1 MLRADRR
8 TSLPESPSS
17 MDTPGCSR
25 DWNRRPFLES
35 VDPRPTLNRELG
47 SAFTSPGV
55 KDEEKEQ
62 GGFRRYKSV
71 TMAPTS
77 TYLSDRRY
85 VTRRPLFPA
94 EPQASILKKTNVQ
107 TSQREE
113 DWAGTRP
120 SASHQHAEID
130 ITRRY
135 SSPRHTVPST
145 GLNLQ
150 HTGHTSSAG
159 SASREDLTSP
169 LGVSDLRAGPSLHES
184 AFASTFL
191 EEGSDRSSLSSP
203 SLEVHSPK
211 SPSSPRLSSTRL
223 PPDIC
228 PHPCLSR
235 PLWSDSRPGTRSPA
249 GARGGD
255 GGAETNLTKSS
266 SLGYLK
272 RHTPPNLDNMSPHQA
287 NYWACAIPRS
297 LPPSPDRESPS
308 WDANR
313 EYQALLDYT
322 YPLRPGEGTG
332 DRKDLRKQGG
342 SLLRTG
348 DQTLQDS
355 GIGLDGFCSS
365 NSLSGLD
372 FWSSGTG
379 KSKQVWGRNG
389 GQTSSE
395 LQGLPRS
402 WDSLP
407 LASSLPSHTDPV
419 GLSLE
424 SLDSS
429 QDPAGGARPSP
440 SRAGGLHHQ
449 RPTNAPLFS
458 HSFSSSSIR
467 CVRSTSLLFPR
478 PRCTSAGDWDEEFR
492 PLPDQL
498 EELQSLA
505 NQVREV
511 TATLCQPLTLTGS
524 WDNLESE
531 DPPCPRP
538 LRRPQI
544 PQAKEGDQEELE
556 KVAQAARRGHVRSEG
571 TRGGG
576 DVTGAGSGGDGQTEG
591 PAVGA
596 VSQAALRDVEA
607 LVEQLSGVC
616 LHALRSGGPGAEEE
630 EEGGSPSLMQHIQVF
645 CSNLEQLIGWLYT
658 VAHKLEVLAPPTANL
673 ESVKSS
679 FAQYQSF
686 QKEVTSHQPL
696 ASSVL
701 HTGELLL
708 SCLNS
713 TSPVLRDTLV
723 MIERQTKA
731 LESNTENLFSAILS
745 AMDRLAQGQADQPVD
760 KSIGRAA
767 DRQTDQ

>member
-94 EPQASILKKTNVQ
+94 EPQASILKKTN
-107 TSQREE
+107 
-113 DWAGTRP
+113 
-120 SASHQHAEID
+120 ID

-429 QDPAGGARPSP
+429 QDPAGGA
-440 SRAGGLHHQ
+440 
-449 RPTNAPLFS
+449 S

-505 NQVREV
+505 NQ
-511 TATLCQPLTLTGS
+511 
-524 WDNLESE
+524 
-531 DPPCPRP
+531 
-538 LRRPQI
+538 
-544 PQAKEGDQEELE
+544 
-556 KVAQAARRGHVRSEG
+556 
-571 TRGGG
+571 
-576 DVTGAGSGGDGQTEG
+576 TEG

-616 LHALRSGGPGAEEE
+616 LHRHVTHFFRPT
-630 EEGGSPSLMQHIQVF
+630 QVF